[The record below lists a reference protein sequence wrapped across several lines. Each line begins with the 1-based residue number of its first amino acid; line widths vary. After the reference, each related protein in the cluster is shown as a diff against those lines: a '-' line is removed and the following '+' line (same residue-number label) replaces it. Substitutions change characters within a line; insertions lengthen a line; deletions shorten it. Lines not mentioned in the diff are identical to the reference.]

1 MKKVFLFSGQGSQYI
16 GMLQDYYNN
25 LESVKSILA
34 KSNDILN
41 FDISQIM
48 FEGPKEKLT
57 ETRYT
62 QVALFLHSA
71 IVYDLIK
78 DKISNDATAGH
89 SVGEYAALYAAG
101 VLNFED
107 ALELVALRGKLMFEA
122 GEKKPGTMFAVIGME
137 DEKVEDICNELN
149 NESEGKVIVPANFN
163 STGQVVISGSRD
175 YLREVSVEFK
185 NRGAR
190 MVKELNVSGAF
201 HSPLLNDAKEE
212 LANKINSL
220 SFNNAKV
227 PVYTNVNAQATSNS
241 DELKEL
247 LIAQLVSPVRWTQ
260 TLQNLKNDGFT
271 SYLEVGAGNVLQGL
285 TKRTISDVE
294 IFGIDKY
301 EEYQK
306 IS

>member
-1 MKKVFLFSGQGSQYI
+1 MKKVFLFSGQGSQYV
-16 GMLQDYYNN
+16 GMLQDYYTN
-25 LESVKSILA
+25 LESVKSLIT
-34 KSNDILN
+34 KSNEILS
-41 FDISQIM
+41 FDISKIM
-48 FEGPKEKLT
+48 FEGPTEKLT

-71 IVYDLIK
+71 IVFDLIK
-78 DKISNDATAGH
+78 NKIAFDATAGH

-101 VLNFED
+101 VLSFED
-107 ALELVALRGKLMFEA
+107 ALELVALRGKLMFES
-122 GEKKPGTMFAVIGME
+122 GEKKPGTMFAIIGM
-137 DEKVEDICNELN
+137 DDDKVEETCNELN
-149 NESEGKVIVPANFN
+149 ITSEDKIVVPANFN

-220 SFNNAKV
+220 NFNDAKV
-227 PVYTNVNAQATSNS
+227 PVYTNVNAKATTNS
-241 DELKEL
+241 DKLKEL

-260 TLQNLKNDGFT
+260 TLQNLKNDAYGT
-271 SYLEVGAGNVLQGL
+271 YIEVGPGNVLQGL

-294 IFGIDKY
+294 IFGVDKY
-301 EEYQK
+301 EDYQK